1 MIIKFPKLT
10 PDEKFELYAMIIIIL
25 VGAILTLCFITV

>member
-10 PDEKFELYAMIIIIL
+10 PDELFEVKVLLTIIIL
-25 VGAILTLCFITV
+25 GTILTLCFITI